1 MVHRC
6 QCKFF
11 QRSILISRL
20 RYGRISLKVTDE
32 AKVRTNCASSFA
44 SWMPKLNAKCQ
55 NKIHWIF
62 VSILISPQW
71 KENKRYMF
79 SCDWFHRLADWI
91 AKKADREREKEE
103 RRQAKLE
110 KLRSEPKHYFVDP
123 KYDKQKSKVA
133 ESLDEAITQGI
144 SSSQPWLQYVF

>member
-1 MVHRC
+1 
-6 QCKFF
+6 
-11 QRSILISRL
+11 
-20 RYGRISLKVTDE
+20 
-32 AKVRTNCASSFA
+32 
-44 SWMPKLNAKCQ
+44 
-55 NKIHWIF
+55 
-62 VSILISPQW
+62 
-71 KENKRYMF
+71 MF

-144 SSSQPWLQYVF
+144 SKQSAWLKYSLLFFAPKISCQLWVSSLL